1 MQFKFYILNL
11 YLELN
16 NDLTNK
22 ARLKPLFNELTGEDN
37 ANFIIINYQTETA
50 DFPDSP
56 QHAQTT
62 DFPHSPQHALDHVS
76 TVNFAH
82 FYFFIN

>member
-1 MQFKFYILNL
+1 M
-11 YLELN
+11 N
-16 NDLTNK
+16 NELTNK

-56 QHAQTT
+56 QHVQTIDFQTT

-76 TVNFAH
+76 TVHFAH
-82 FYFFIN
+82 FYFVIH